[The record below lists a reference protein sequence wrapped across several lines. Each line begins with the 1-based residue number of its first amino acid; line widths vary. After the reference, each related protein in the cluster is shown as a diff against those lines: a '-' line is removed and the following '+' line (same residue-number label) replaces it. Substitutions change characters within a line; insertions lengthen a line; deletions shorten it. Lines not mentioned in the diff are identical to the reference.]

1 MYSIT
6 IMALVVAFIMKTHAN
21 RTTIF
26 SCDFNS
32 GLTLECSFLPTVTG
46 SNLQFSSGSPVDSTE
61 PQRPASD
68 ATSIITPINGSICN
82 LPYQINGWDMHFCL
96 KQDDADVYTC
106 PTDVSNASRCTTG
119 KYGYATVNQTKTFD
133 QTYSTIVR
141 NNTAVEQCLTFY
153 YYFTNHLFNPTIEV
167 FWQSLTPYSEDHIS
181 IIKVAS
187 QRENKWYKSS
197 TSFVTNSSNFFL
209 KFQFHRDSGSNAND
223 FTFAV
228 DDISITSD
236 LCNTAQP
243 SLQNFTIDVTD
254 ESTNYI
260 SSSESYSTNIPMDL
274 DESTLLAQSSSSILV
289 NISAEDIGTSSD
301 FELIFNLSS
310 TRASTVVNQ
319 PYSTEAVSTSK
330 VPSSSTTIKREETFS
345 STIQLLTNTSTAT
358 TSIQTTT
365 QSSSAFMTRSNVNTA
380 LIIGLSVGLALPMT
394 VLSTIG
400 LVYYFKYYRSMSYR
414 TRRRIHTNRTITFN
428 DD

>member
-1 MYSIT
+1 MSIIMYSIT

-187 QRENKWYKSS
+187 QRENKC
-197 TSFVTNSSNFFL
+197 
-209 KFQFHRDSGSNAND
+209 GSNAND

>member
-1 MYSIT
+1 MRL
-6 IMALVVAFIMKTHAN
+6 LVRPAKKSDQHNHVFNHH
-21 RTTIF
+21 RGF
-26 SCDFNS
+26 SCSIYDENS
-32 GLTLECSFLPTVTG
+32 CESYNIMGL
-46 SNLQFSSGSPVDSTE
+46 NLQFSSGSAVDSTE

-106 PTDVSNASRCTTG
+106 PTDVSNASRCTAG
-119 KYGYATVNQTKTFD
+119 KYGYATINHTKTFD

-153 YYFTNHLFNPTIEV
+153 YYFTNHLFNPSIEV
-167 FWQSLTPYSEDHIS
+167 LWQSLTPYSEDHIS

-187 QRENKWYKSS
+187 QRENKC
-197 TSFVTNSSNFFL
+197 
-209 KFQFHRDSGSNAND
+209 GSNSND

-228 DDISITSD
+228 DDISITSG
-236 LCNTAQP
+236 LCSTAEP

-254 ESTNYI
+254 ESTDYI
-260 SSSESYSTNIPMDL
+260 SSSESYSTNISSSESYSTNIPTDS
-274 DESTLLAQSSSSILV
+274 DQSTLLSQSSSSILV
-289 NISAEDIGTSSD
+289 NTSPEDIGTSSD
-301 FELIFNLSS
+301 FELISNLLS
-310 TRASTVVNQ
+310 TRASTANQ
-319 PYSTEAVSTSK
+319 QYSTEVVSTSK
-330 VPSSSTTIKREETFS
+330 VSSIFTTIKREETFS

-358 TSIQTTT
+358 TSIRTTT
-365 QSSSAFMTRSNVNTA
+365 QSSSSISSAFMTRSNINTA
-380 LIIGLSVGLALPMT
+380 LIIGLCVGLVLPMT

-400 LVYYFKYYRSMSYR
+400 LVYYFKFYRSMSYR
-414 TRRRIHTNRTITFN
+414 ARRRIHTNRTITFN